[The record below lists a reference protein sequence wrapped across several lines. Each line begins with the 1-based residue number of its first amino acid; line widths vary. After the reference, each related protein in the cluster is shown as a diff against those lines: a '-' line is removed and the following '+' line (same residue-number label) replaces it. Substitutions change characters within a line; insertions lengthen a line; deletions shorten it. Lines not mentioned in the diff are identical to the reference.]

1 MYIYIYI
8 HINIYIYIHLYIYVC
23 ICICIHKMHVPDF
36 LHISSHCHFSWKI
49 ERTVTLSSAVGGVV
63 ALIELTVE
71 KFKKLRYMSRA
82 C

>member
-23 ICICIHKMHVPDF
+23 ICISIHKMYVPDF
-36 LHISSHCHFSWKI
+36 LPISSHCHFSSRI
-49 ERTVTLSSAVGGVV
+49 ERIVTLSSAVGGVV
-63 ALIELTVE
+63 AFIELTVE
-71 KFKKLRYMSRA
+71 KSKKLRYMSRS